1 MSKPETT
8 DATAATTTATDI
20 DKNHVEN
27 VETTESIHK
36 PSNAANGKGKDK
48 AAGDFIRVY
57 RNYFEPKFCLITLW
71 MEVCLRF
78 GWKNGFTCQGQ
89 SIRKNLQSDE
99 WKYAFDKKEVVTS
112 IIALLI

>member
-36 PSNAANGKGKDK
+36 PSNAVNGKGKDK
-48 AAGDFIRVY
+48 AAALLASNDRI
-57 RNYFEPKFCLITLW
+57 
-71 MEVCLRF
+71 
-78 GWKNGFTCQGQ
+78 
-89 SIRKNLQSDE
+89 
-99 WKYAFDKKEVVTS
+99 VVTS
-112 IIALLI
+112 